1 MLSIILVDA
10 SKINGGTQY
19 YSHIQPRAVVEGVQK
34 REMVSWPAPGGG
46 SGVWPDMSDVGTD
59 EPGMGYG
66 RKSLARVTWES
77 GPRDQE
83 S

>member
-1 MLSIILVDA
+1 MGAHNTTVISNQGQWWRV
-10 SKINGGTQY
+10 S
-19 YSHIQPRAVVEGVQK
+19 R

-46 SGVWPDMSDVGTD
+46 SGVWPDMSDTGTD